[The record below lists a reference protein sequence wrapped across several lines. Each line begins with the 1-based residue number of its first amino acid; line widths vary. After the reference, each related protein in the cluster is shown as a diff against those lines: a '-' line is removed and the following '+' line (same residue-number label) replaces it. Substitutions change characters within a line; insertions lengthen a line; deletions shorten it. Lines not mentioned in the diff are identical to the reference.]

1 MAFAAR
7 YCAVGPDQRELGFGM
22 VEAIDV
28 CPGANVMAGFAAEGG
43 AVGAFASHA
52 IVELTLVGILVAGGA
67 GAILEM
73 EGKNLVGASTQ
84 AGLVAIGA
92 GDSYVSAGQS
102 ETRGLVLGDGIRGT
116 MEIDDG
122 MAVFAAIVVW
132 RGGELVVVS
141 VLVAIEAG
149 GEFHFVDGVFARG
162 NMALGAF
169 HLYVFSLERIAGR
182 VMFLHAE

>member
-1 MAFAAR
+1 MAFAAG
-7 YCAVGPDQRELGFGM
+7 YGAVSPHQRELGFGM

-28 CPGANVMAGFAAEGG
+28 YPGADVVAGFAAEGG
-43 AVGAFASHA
+43 AIGAFASHA
-52 IVELTLVGILVAGGA
+52 IVELALVGILVAGGA

-73 EGKNLVGASTQ
+73 ERKNLAGASTQ

-92 GDSYVSAGQS
+92 RDGDVSASQS
-102 ETRGLVLGDGIRGT
+102 EARGLVLGDGKRGA

-122 MAVFAAIVVW
+122 MAVFAAIIVW
-132 RGGELVVVS
+132 CGGELIIVG

-149 GEFHFVDGVFARG
+149 GEFHFVDGVFSRG

-169 HLYVFSLERIAGR
+169 HLDVFSLQRIAGR
-182 VMFLHAE
+182 IVFLNAE